1 MLLMTVLIPT
11 FPPKSRHNTNDGA
24 FFRQFWDMGAKD
36 KATGK
41 SRSDVQQRIQQFHSQ
56 EFLNSLR
63 GTTQFAGTDYR
74 SKDLTPKNPGC
85 WLTRFLRF
93 ISMAT
98 RADSKWIYHNPLIV
112 RTAKTRSA
120 RSRQQTGKNGNKPP
134 EKLPRSRLIN
144 FNRMNTYATRGYRPH
159 YPHLIH

>member
-1 MLLMTVLIPT
+1 
-11 FPPKSRHNTNDGA
+11 R
-24 FFRQFWDMGAKD
+24 
-36 KATGK
+36 
-41 SRSDVQQRIQQFHSQ
+41 
-56 EFLNSLR
+56 
-63 GTTQFAGTDYR
+63 
-74 SKDLTPKNPGC
+74 KNPGC

-112 RTAKTRSA
+112 RTAKTRSV

-144 FNRMNTYATRGYRPH
+144 FNRMNTYATRWYRPH
-159 YPHLIH
+159 